1 MRRAWIMGASRKI
14 VLCASGAGG
23 VVRFAAVGIWAN
35 GAVEFFDFGQGRSA
49 AAAGSAKS
57 GAHVA

>member
-1 MRRAWIMGASRKI
+1 MGASRKI